1 MRPVRAVNRFINE
14 MKGNYEKRGDKV
26 GERKIMEQRH
36 KRQKYKDFQTAD
48 TNYKIN

>member
-26 GERKIMEQRH
+26 GERKIRLRDNGT
-36 KRQKYKDFQTAD
+36 KA
-48 TNYKIN
+48 